1 MRVLEKVVISETE
14 PPQTNV
20 LWIKPVKGTVEFR
33 AYFYGE
39 WRTVDSYESQPG
51 PDTVGTEQIIDNSV
65 IMDDLNDS
73 VKEKIQKTYYENNEE
88 LHMDY
93 DIWQQQQ
100 EDNN

>member
-51 PDTVGTEQIIDNSV
+51 PDTVGTEQIIDGAV
-65 IMDDLNDS
+65 EIQDLHDD
-73 VKEKIQKTYYENNEE
+73 VKGKIQKTYDISDESLN
-88 LHMDY
+88 MDF
-93 DIWQQQQ
+93 DVVP
-100 EDNN
+100 

>member
-1 MRVLEKVVISETE
+1 MKVLEKVVISETE

-20 LWIKPVKGTVEFR
+20 LWIKPVKGNVEFR
-33 AYFYGE
+33 AFFYGE
-39 WRTVDSYESQPG
+39 WKTVDSYESKPG

-73 VKEKIQKTYYENNEE
+73 VKEKIQKTYYKDDEE

-93 DIWQQQQ
+93 DIWQQQIQ
-100 EDNN
+100 DNG